1 VKRARTDH
9 SALQFLKNIKN
20 PSGRLARWAIYL
32 SQYTFDVE
40 YVPGKT
46 LGNADALSRMPFHE
60 LPVAQAEPNF
70 DVIDEIVVAPVVQDN
85 VQQQEAGVLP
95 NATQERHIIC
105 LAPEK
110 NITRN
115 MGQSPT

>member
-1 VKRARTDH
+1 M
-9 SALQFLKNIKN
+9 
-20 PSGRLARWAIYL
+20 ARWAIYL

-70 DVIDEIVVAPVVQDN
+70 DVTDKTVVASVVKDN
-85 VQQQEAGVLP
+85 IQQQGAGIIP
-95 NATQERHIIC
+95 NVPQEGMVFAW
-105 LAPEK
+105 LQK
-110 NITRN
+110 NIMRQQAV
-115 MGQSPT
+115 MSF